1 MALAHLKSHS
11 LIGLIVALVLTCLLA
26 FGCAPSDEE
35 RIQQTMSSEFD
46 TFQAAATRGDNEASS
61 VLGDDAKQ
69 ALEQAGIDPASY
81 VSALF
86 DGFEYRI
93 DSIEVDKDSATAH
106 VVITCKSV
114 NDVINSLQSDL
125 QDSLNSGSGTNLT
138 SEQISQNIA
147 EQTLSY
153 LQEAQPREKEPV
165 DISLHK
171 QDKLWVVDAQTR
183 SKIEQALM

>member
-1 MALAHLKSHS
+1 MAFAHLKSHS
-11 LIGLIVALVLTCLLA
+11 LIGLIVALALTCL
-26 FGCAPSDEE
+26 FVSGCAPSDEE
-35 RIQQTMSSEFD
+35 RIQQTLSSEFD
-46 TFQAAATRGDNEASS
+46 TFQAAATGGDNEASS

-93 DSIEVDKDSATAH
+93 DSIEVDKDNATAH

-147 EQTLSY
+147 EQTLSC

-171 QDKLWVVDAQTR
+171 QETLGC
-183 SKIEQALM
+183 